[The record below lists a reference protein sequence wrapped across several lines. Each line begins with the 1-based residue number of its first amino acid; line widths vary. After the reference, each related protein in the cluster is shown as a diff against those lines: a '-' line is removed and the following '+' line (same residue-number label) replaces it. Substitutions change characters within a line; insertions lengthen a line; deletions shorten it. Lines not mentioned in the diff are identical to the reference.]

1 MNFMTRIA
9 TTCLISIVALGL
21 GGAAC
26 EKKPETKPDQP
37 VVSDVADLQ
46 EPKEEPTSGLTHE
59 LVVPQDVGPAAPAI
73 FFMTGLKGYTEP
85 CGCTLDVMLG
95 GIDRIVRYRD
105 EAAALVEASVL
116 VDGGDV
122 LFEHKTY
129 EEEQIPQERARVE
142 VIVAGL
148 KRLKPIFTVP
158 GPRDF
163 ALGAEFYA
171 EKMAEAGV
179 LPRAINMEINGK
191 ALDGPL
197 IHTLG
202 SQRVALVPVVQPS
215 LFEGIANVKTREVQD
230 TLPAVLKTLASEELT
245 ATILVAHGD
254 LAFVKATL
262 QANPQFQFGLVGHDP
277 RETDQADAVN
287 TAFTL
292 EPYDQGRYFGI
303 LKLYPAKDSP
313 NFVNARSGS
322 KTEIE
327 AIDTQIAHVNSSIEK
342 IPPATPG
349 QEPPMLLNLRKRLAD
364 LETRKRQ
371 IKNATITVSPEQS
384 AFLWQSVP
392 MLPGLRVDAKM
403 EEVRGQYNRS
413 LKELNLAVTREI
425 PPVEPGKPEYI
436 GSSQCATCHLPA
448 HDFWKATP
456 HGRALDTLVKRD
468 KDFDHTCVGCHVVGY
483 EKPGGS
489 VLGQLSYTREVASQ
503 DGAIKMEITKDLQH
517 VGCESCH
524 GPGSFHRF
532 QPVGAD
538 GPQHILR
545 KPTVDTCMEC
555 HVPEHSPRF
564 NFDTYV
570 RQITGEGHVLSNP

>member
-1 MNFMTRIA
+1 MNSMTRLA
-9 TTCLISIVALGL
+9 TTCFALIAAISLA
-21 GGAAC
+21 GAAC

-37 VVSDVADLQ
+37 IASDADRIK
-46 EPKEEPTSGLTHE
+46 EPGEVPTSGLTHE
-59 LVVPQDVGPAAPAI
+59 LIVPDDVGPPAPAI

-105 EAAALVEASVL
+105 EAAALVEANVFI
-116 VDGGDV
+116 DGGDV

-129 EEEQIPQERARVE
+129 DEEQIPQERARVE

-148 KRLKPIFTVP
+148 KRLKPLFTVP

-163 ALGAEFYA
+163 ALGAEFYTQ
-171 EKMAEAGV
+171 KMAEAGV
-179 LPRAINMEINGK
+179 LPRAVNMDINNS
-191 ALDGPL
+191 PL
-197 IHTLG
+197 QGSLVHTLG
-202 SQRVALVPVVQPS
+202 SQRVAFVPIVQPS
-215 LFEGIANVKTREVQD
+215 LFEGIDGVKTRTVEE
-230 TLPAVLKTLASEELT
+230 TLPAALKALHAEQLT
-245 ATILVAHGD
+245 AIVLVAHGD

-262 QANPQFQFGLVGHDP
+262 KAHPQLQFGLVGHDP
-277 RETDQADAVN
+277 RETDQADVVD
-287 TAFTL
+287 TAYTL

-303 LKLYPAKDSP
+303 LKLYPGKDSP
-313 NFVNARSGS
+313 HFVNARAGS

-342 IPPATPG
+342 MPPATPG
-349 QEPPMLLNLRKRLAD
+349 QEPPMLVNLRKRLSD
-364 LETRKRQ
+364 LQARKQ
-371 IKNATITVSPEQS
+371 EIKNATISISPDQS
-384 AFLWQSVP
+384 AFLWRSVP

-403 EEVRGQYNRS
+403 EDVRGQYNRS
-413 LKELNLAVTREI
+413 LKELNLAVEREI
-425 PPVEPGKPEYI
+425 PPVEPGKPEFI
-436 GSSQCATCHLPA
+436 GSNQCATCHQA
-448 HDFWKATP
+448 AYDFWKATP

-468 KDFDHTCVGCHVVGY
+468 KDFDHTCVSCHVVGY

-489 VLGQLSYTREVASQ
+489 VLGQISYTREIASA
-503 DGAIKMEITKDLQH
+503 DGATKMEITKDLQH

-532 QPVGAD
+532 QPVGAN

-545 KPTVDTCMEC
+545 KPTVENCMEC

-564 NFDTYV
+564 NFDVYV
-570 RQITGEGHVLSNP
+570 KQITGEGHTLSAP